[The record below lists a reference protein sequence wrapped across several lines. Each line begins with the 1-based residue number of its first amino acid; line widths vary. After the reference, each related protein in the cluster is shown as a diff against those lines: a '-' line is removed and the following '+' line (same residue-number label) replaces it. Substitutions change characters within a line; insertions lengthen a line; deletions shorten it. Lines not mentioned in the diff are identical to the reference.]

1 MERKYLKQQI
11 SRLLQKRKD
20 RLAANNN
27 MYRASQE
34 NAEIFKFEFNFD
46 FCHLV
51 KKFLKNLQEIFLY
64 MYTYQEICNRRKSY
78 DTGLN
83 FKGTIISKYAL

>member
-27 MYRASQE
+27 MYRVRQE
-34 NAEIFKFEFNFD
+34 NAEIFKFDFNFD

-51 KKFLKNLQEIFLY
+51 KIFFKKYARNISL
-64 MYTYQEICNRRKSY
+64 YTYQEIINRKSY